1 MCSGS
6 VLISPSSVIK
16 APFTARVQQIRP
28 QRQALLHVQRPTV
41 CVCAS
46 SREEA
51 LAELQ
56 KTKNSVSDA
65 LAAKEVSLKEGGGR
79 SSDTANRGSGA
90 ETDAGSL
97 PDLRELT
104 KDDFY
109 ACLEEAGNKLVVV
122 DFFTD
127 WCGPCKVIYPMLQKM
142 AVDQQ
147 DVSFVKMNCNK
158 YNKDLG
164 KALGVKVAPTFQLFK
179 KSEKVAE
186 MTGAK
191 VDDLQALINE
201 HK

>member
-1 MCSGS
+1 LGLRHSAGFICS
-6 VLISPSSVIK
+6 
-16 APFTARVQQIRP
+16 
-28 QRQALLHVQRPTV
+28 
-41 CVCAS
+41 
-46 SREEA
+46 
-51 LAELQ
+51 
-56 KTKNSVSDA
+56 
-65 LAAKEVSLKEGGGR
+65 AA
-79 SSDTANRGSGA
+79 AAGA

>member
-1 MCSGS
+1 MACTFQMCSGS

-28 QRQALLHVQRPTV
+28 QRQALLHVQRV
-41 CVCAS
+41 AS
-46 SREEA
+46 PRQLQMPAGTHHA
-51 LAELQ
+51 LGLRHSAGFIC
-56 KTKNSVSDA
+56 S
-65 LAAKEVSLKEGGGR
+65 AA
-79 SSDTANRGSGA
+79 AAGA